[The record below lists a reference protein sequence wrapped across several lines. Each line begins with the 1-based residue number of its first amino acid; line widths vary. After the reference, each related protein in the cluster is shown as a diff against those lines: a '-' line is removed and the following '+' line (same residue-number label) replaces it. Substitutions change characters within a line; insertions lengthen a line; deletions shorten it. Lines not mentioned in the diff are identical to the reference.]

1 MDLLEAIMEE
11 LQLVQFAIKEAFW
24 FLLCGGLTFGAIL
37 VDLSTGVSRA
47 RALKEKIYSGGLRK
61 SFIKLRDYLSIFYFG
76 VIVDIALNLVWKY
89 MPIGLIATCI
99 SASAIELIS
108 VVENLKLKKSAA
120 AKMTEIIS
128 KIVEVKDAEGAAKVI
143 RELQNMSKKSRTAK
157 YVKKKR

>member
-1 MDLLEAIMEE
+1 MDLLEAILEE

-61 SFIKLRDYLSIFYFG
+61 SLIKLRDYLSIFYFG

-89 MPIGLIATCI
+89 MPIGLVTTCI
-99 SASAIELIS
+99 AASAIELIS

-120 AKMTEIIS
+120 AKMPEIVAKMI
-128 KIVEVKDAEGAAKVI
+128 EVKDTESAAKLLN
-143 RELQNMSKKSRTAK
+143 ELKNLLKKSGNCE
-157 YVKKKR
+157 

>member
-1 MDLLEAIMEE
+1 MELLEAIMEE

-24 FLLCGGLTFGAIL
+24 FLMCSGLTFGAIL
-37 VDLSTGVSRA
+37 VDLSTGVSKA

-89 MPIGLIATCI
+89 MPIGLVATCI
-99 SASAIELIS
+99 SASAIELMS

-120 AKMTEIIS
+120 AKMPEMIS

-143 RELQNMSKKSRTAK
+143 RELQNMSKKDG
-157 YVKKKR
+157 KK

>member
-1 MDLLEAIMEE
+1 MELLEEIMEE

-37 VDLSTGVSRA
+37 MDLSTGISKA

-89 MPIGLIATCI
+89 MPIGLVATCI
-99 SASAIELIS
+99 SASAIELVS

-120 AKMTEIIS
+120 AKMPEIIS

-143 RELQNMSKKSRTAK
+143 RELQNMSKKSG
-157 YVKKKR
+157 KK

>member
-61 SFIKLRDYLSIFYFG
+61 SLIKLRDYLSIFYFG

-89 MPIGLIATCI
+89 MPIGLVTTCI
-99 SASAIELIS
+99 AASAIELIS

-120 AKMTEIIS
+120 AKMPEIVAKMI
-128 KIVEVKDAEGAAKVI
+128 EVKDTESAAKLLN
-143 RELQNMSKKSRTAK
+143 ELKNLLKKSGNCE
-157 YVKKKR
+157 

>member
-1 MDLLEAIMEE
+1 MDLFGAIMED
-11 LQLVQFAIKEAFW
+11 LQLAQFAIKEAFW

-61 SFIKLRDYLSIFYFG
+61 SLIKLRDYLSIFYFG

-89 MPIGLIATCI
+89 MPVGLVTTCI
-99 SASAIELIS
+99 AASAIELIS

-120 AKMTEIIS
+120 AKMPEIVAKMI
-128 KIVEVKDAEGAAKVI
+128 EVKDTESAAKLLN
-143 RELQNMSKKSRTAK
+143 ELKNLLKKSGNCE
-157 YVKKKR
+157 

>member
-11 LQLVQFAIKEAFW
+11 LQLVQFVIKEAFW

-108 VVENLKLKKSAA
+108 VVENLKLKKSSA
-120 AKMTEIIS
+120 AKMPEIIS

-143 RELQNMSKKSRTAK
+143 RELQNMSKKSGN
-157 YVKKKR
+157 KK

>member
-1 MDLLEAIMEE
+1 MDLLDAIMEE
-11 LQLVQFAIKEAFW
+11 LQLAQFVLKEAFW
-24 FLLCGGLTFGAIL
+24 FLLCAGLTFGAIL
-37 VDLSTGVSRA
+37 VDLSTGVSKA

-89 MPIGLIATCI
+89 MPIGLVTTCI
-99 SASAIELIS
+99 AASAIELIS

-120 AKMTEIIS
+120 AKMPEMIS

-143 RELQNMSKKSRTAK
+143 RELQNMSNKSGKKW
-157 YVKKKR
+157 KKVL

>member
-1 MDLLEAIMEE
+1 MELFEAIMEE

-89 MPIGLIATCI
+89 MPIGLVATCI

-120 AKMTEIIS
+120 AKMPEMIS

-143 RELQNMSKKSRTAK
+143 RELQNMSKKSG
-157 YVKKKR
+157 KK

>member
-1 MDLLEAIMEE
+1 MDFFQAIMED
-11 LQLVQFAIKEAFW
+11 LQLAQFAIKEAFW

-61 SFIKLRDYLSIFYFG
+61 SLIKLRDYLSIFYFG

-89 MPIGLIATCI
+89 MPVGLVTTCI
-99 SASAIELIS
+99 VASAIELIS

-120 AKMTEIIS
+120 AKMPEIVAKMI
-128 KIVEVKDAEGAAKVI
+128 EVKDTESAVKLLN
-143 RELQNMSKKSRTAK
+143 ELKNLLKKSGNCE
-157 YVKKKR
+157 